1 LRVRVPKVRSTWAR
15 IGTSAR
21 FLKRCQTV
29 RGRASGLSHKN
40 SSVLGRVRPLHRT
53 ASAGATPVSGF
64 FTPKG
69 AARLILTFL
78 VSGFFT
84 PKGAARLIHA
94 FLVSV
99 FFTPRTRPT
108 RPSRPS
114 R

>member
-1 LRVRVPKVRSTWAR
+1 VGALLVYR
-15 IGTSAR
+15 I
-21 FLKRCQTV
+21 
-29 RGRASGLSHKN
+29 KN